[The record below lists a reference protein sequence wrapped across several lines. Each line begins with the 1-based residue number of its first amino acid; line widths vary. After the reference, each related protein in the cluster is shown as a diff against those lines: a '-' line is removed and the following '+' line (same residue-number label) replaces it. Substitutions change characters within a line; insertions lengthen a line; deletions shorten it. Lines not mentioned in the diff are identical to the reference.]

1 MSGRLAGAAKTSRLE
16 GELATRGKKGLPEL
30 RAAID
35 DLDRRLLELVTR
47 RAALCKAVGEAK
59 ATSEI
64 GILDAAREKQVLGAI
79 RKANP
84 GPLRDEAVE
93 AIFREII
100 SGCRAVQRPT
110 TVAFFGPQGTY
121 THEAAVA
128 QFGSSALLEACD
140 SIPEVFTAVE
150 TERATFGI
158 VPVENTTE
166 GAVTPT
172 LDSLAETTAVI
183 LAERVLR
190 IDHCLMAQDGDRR
203 KIRRIASHP
212 QPLAQCKRYLAEN
225 FPGVELLPTASTVA
239 AAKLASSEKATAA
252 IGSRIAM
259 QLYKLDLVARS
270 IQDNAANVT
279 RFLVIGPDQKTRPS
293 GHDRTS
299 LVVTVKDQVGILER
313 IIRQFARNKVNLSMI
328 ESRPL
333 LGRSWE
339 YRFFVDVTGHSSS
352 DPVAKALAS
361 LEKIALSVRVLG
373 SYPIAT

>member
-1 MSGRLAGAAKTSRLE
+1 LAS
-16 GELATRGKKGLPEL
+16 KKKRGLPEL

-35 DLDRRLLELVTR
+35 DVDRRILALVTE
-47 RAALCKAVGEAK
+47 RAELARAVGEAK
-59 ATSEI
+59 AIGER
-64 GILDAAREKQVLGAI
+64 GILDAGREKQVLAAI
-79 RKANP
+79 RRANR

-93 AIFREII
+93 AIFREVI

-110 TVAFFGPQGTY
+110 TVAFFGPEGTY
-121 THEAAVA
+121 THEAAIA
-128 QFGSSALLEACD
+128 QFGSSALLVACD
-140 SIPEVFTAVE
+140 SIPEVFSAVE

-183 LAERVLR
+183 LAERILK
-190 IDHCLMAQDGDRR
+190 IDHCLMAKDADA
-203 KIRRIASHP
+203 KKVRRIASHP

-225 FPGVELLPTASTVA
+225 FPGVELLPTASTAA
-239 AAKLASSEKATAA
+239 AAKLASSQKGTAA
-252 IGSRIAM
+252 VGSRIA
-259 QLYKLDLVARS
+259 QRLYNLQLVARS

-279 RFLVIGPDQKTRPS
+279 RFLVIGPDQKTKPS
-293 GHDRTS
+293 GNDRTS

-313 IIRQFARNKVNLSMI
+313 IIRQFAKNKVNLSMI

-333 LGRSWE
+333 VGRSWE
-339 YRFFVDVTGHSSS
+339 YRFFVDVTGHASSE
-352 DPVAKALAS
+352 PVSKALAS

>member
-1 MSGRLAGAAKTSRLE
+1 MIDAHRSADEESRLAPKKKT
-16 GELATRGKKGLPEL
+16 LPEL
-30 RAAID
+30 RTAID
-35 DLDRRLLELVTR
+35 DLDRRILDLVTK
-47 RAALCKAVGEAK
+47 RAELAKSVGEAK
-59 ATSEI
+59 AV
-64 GILDAAREKQVLGAI
+64 GQRGVLDAAREKQILTAI
-79 RKANP
+79 RKANR
-84 GPLRDEAVE
+84 GPLRDQAVV
-93 AIFREII
+93 AIFGEII
-100 SGCRAVQRPT
+100 SGCRAVQRPI
-110 TVAFFGPQGTY
+110 TVAFFGPHGTY
-121 THEAAVA
+121 THEAAVG
-128 QFGSSALLEACD
+128 QFGGSALLDACD

-190 IDHCLMAQDGDRR
+190 IDHCLMAKDADPK

-239 AAKLASSEKATAA
+239 AAKLAASEPGTAA
-252 IGSRIAM
+252 IGSRVA
-259 QLYKLDLVARS
+259 QGLYSLELVARS

-279 RFLVIGPDQKTRPS
+279 RFLVIGPDQKTKPS

-333 LGRSWE
+333 VGRSWE
-339 YRFFVDVTGHSSS
+339 YRFFVDVTGHASSE
-352 DPVAKALAS
+352 PVAKALAS
-361 LEKIALSVRVLG
+361 LERIALSVRVLG

>member
-1 MSGRLAGAAKTSRLE
+1 MPPK
-16 GELATRGKKGLPEL
+16 KNKGLPEL
-30 RAAID
+30 RSEID
-35 DLDRRLLELVTR
+35 DVDRRILALITR
-47 RAALCKAVGEAK
+47 RADLARAIGAAK
-59 ATSEI
+59 AD
-64 GILDAAREKQVLGAI
+64 GARGVLDVGREKQVLAAI

-84 GPLRDEAVE
+84 GPLRDQAVE

-128 QFGSSALLEACD
+128 QFGASAQLDACD

-172 LDSLAETTAVI
+172 LDALAETTAVI
-183 LAERVLR
+183 LAERILK
-190 IDHCLMAQDGDRR
+190 IDHTLMAKDRDPK

-225 FPGVELLPTASTVA
+225 FAGVELLPTASTVA
-239 AAKLASSEKATAA
+239 AAKLAASEKGTAA
-252 IGSRIAM
+252 IGSRISLH
-259 QLYKLDLVARS
+259 LYGLELVARS

-333 LGRSWE
+333 VGRSWE
-339 YRFFVDVTGHSSS
+339 YRFFVDVTGHASSE
-352 DPVAKALAS
+352 PVAKALQS
-361 LEKIALSVRVLG
+361 LERIALSVRVLG

>member
-1 MSGRLAGAAKTSRLE
+1 MAS
-16 GELATRGKKGLPEL
+16 KKKRGLPEL
-30 RAAID
+30 RTAID
-35 DLDRRLLELVTR
+35 DVDRRLLGLLTERAEL
-47 RAALCKAVGEAK
+47 AKAVGEAK
-59 ATSEI
+59 AVGAR
-64 GILDAAREKQVLGAI
+64 GILDAGREKQILAAI
-79 RKANP
+79 RKANR
-84 GPLRDEAVE
+84 GPLRDDSVE
-93 AIFREII
+93 AIYREII
-100 SGCRAVQRPT
+100 SACRAVQRPT
-110 TVAFFGPQGTY
+110 TVAFLGPQGTY
-121 THEAAVA
+121 SHEAAVA
-128 QFGSSALLEACD
+128 QFGSSALLDACD
-140 SIPEVFTAVE
+140 SIPEVFSAVE

-183 LAERVLR
+183 LAERVLK
-190 IDHCLMAQDGDRR
+190 IDHFLMASDADPK

-225 FPGVELLPTASTVA
+225 FPGVELLPTASTVTA
-239 AAKLASSEKATAA
+239 ARLAASEKGTAA
-252 IGSRIAM
+252 IGSRIA
-259 QLYKLDLVARS
+259 QHLHGLELVARS

-279 RFLVIGPDQKTRPS
+279 RFLVIGPDQKTKPS

-333 LGRSWE
+333 VGRSWE
-339 YRFFVDVTGHSSS
+339 YRFFVDVTGHASSE
-352 DPVAKALAS
+352 PVARALES
-361 LEKIALSVRVLG
+361 LERIALSVRVLG

>member
-1 MSGRLAGAAKTSRLE
+1 LAS
-16 GELATRGKKGLPEL
+16 KKKNLPEL

-35 DLDRRLLELVTR
+35 DVDRRILALITERAEL
-47 RAALCKAVGEAK
+47 AKAVGEAK
-59 ATSEI
+59 AITAK
-64 GILDAAREKQVLGAI
+64 GVLDAGREKQVLGAI
-79 RKANP
+79 RKANH
-84 GPLRDEAVE
+84 GPLRDDSVE
-93 AIFREII
+93 SIFREII
-100 SGCRAVQRPT
+100 SACRAVQRPT
-110 TVAFFGPQGTY
+110 TVAFLGPPGTY
-121 THEAAVA
+121 SHEAAVA
-128 QFGSSALLEACD
+128 QFGSSALLDPCD
-140 SIPEVFTAVE
+140 SIAEVFTAVE

-183 LAERVLR
+183 LAERVLK
-190 IDHCLMAQDGDRR
+190 IDNFLIAKDADPK

-212 QPLAQCKRYLAEN
+212 QPLAQCRRYLAEN

-239 AAKLASSEKATAA
+239 AAKLAASERGTAA
-252 IGSRIAM
+252 IGSRIAQ
-259 QLYKLDLVARS
+259 QLHKLEVVARS

-279 RFLVIGPDQKTRPS
+279 RFLIIGPDQKTRTS

-299 LVVTVKDQVGILER
+299 LVITVKDQVGILER

-333 LGRSWE
+333 VGRSWE
-339 YRFFVDVTGHSSS
+339 YRFFVDVTGHASSE
-352 DPVAKALAS
+352 PVAKALES
-361 LEKIALSVRVLG
+361 LERIALSVRVLG

>member
-1 MSGRLAGAAKTSRLE
+1 LAKQTKS
-16 GELATRGKKGLPEL
+16 LPEL
-30 RAAID
+30 RSAID
-35 DLDRRLLELVTR
+35 EIDRRILDLVTK
-47 RAALCKAVGEAK
+47 RAELARAVGQAK
-59 ATSEI
+59 VV
-64 GILDAAREKQVLGAI
+64 GDRGVLDAGREKQVLGAI
-79 RKANP
+79 RKANR

-93 AIFREII
+93 AIFREVI

-110 TVAFFGPQGTY
+110 TVAFFGPEGTY
-121 THEAAVA
+121 THEAAIA
-128 QFGSSALLEACD
+128 QFGSSAELVACD
-140 SIPEVFTAVE
+140 SIPEVFAAVE

-172 LDSLAETTAVI
+172 LDSLAETTGVI
-183 LAERVLR
+183 LAERVLK
-190 IDHCLMAQDGDRR
+190 IDHCLMAKDPDR
-203 KIRRIASHP
+203 KKVRRIASHP

-225 FPGVELLPTASTVA
+225 FAGIELLPTASTVVA
-239 AAKLASSEKATAA
+239 ARLAASEKGTAA
-252 IGSRIAM
+252 IGSRIA
-259 QLYKLDLVARS
+259 QHLYGLELVARS

-279 RFLVIGPDQKTRPS
+279 RFLVIGPDQKTKPS

-333 LGRSWE
+333 VGRSWE
-339 YRFFVDVTGHSSS
+339 YRFFVDVTGHASSE
-352 DPVAKALAS
+352 PVARALHS
-361 LEKIALSVRVLG
+361 LERIALSVRVLG

>member
-1 MSGRLAGAAKTSRLE
+1 MAVAAAGGRRVEKEASLASK
-16 GELATRGKKGLPEL
+16 KKGLPEL

-35 DLDRRLLELVTR
+35 ELDRRILDLVTR
-47 RAALCKAVGEAK
+47 RAELARQVGLAK
-59 ATSEI
+59 SSTER
-64 GILDAAREKQVLGAI
+64 GILDAGREKQVLAAI
-79 RKANP
+79 RKANR

-110 TVAFFGPQGTY
+110 TVAFFGPEGTY
-121 THEAAVA
+121 THEAAIA
-128 QFGSSALLEACD
+128 QFGSSAELVACD
-140 SIPEVFTAVE
+140 SIPEVFAAVE
-150 TERATFGI
+150 AERATFGI

-172 LDSLAETTAVI
+172 LDALAETTAVI
-183 LAERVLR
+183 LAERILK
-190 IDHCLMAQDGDRR
+190 IDHCLMAKDPDPR

-212 QPLAQCKRYLAEN
+212 QPLAQCKRYLAES

-239 AAKLASSEKATAA
+239 AARLAGSERGTAA
-252 IGSRIAM
+252 IGSRVA
-259 QLYKLDLVARS
+259 QHLYGLQLVARS

-333 LGRSWE
+333 VGRSWE
-339 YRFFVDVTGHSSS
+339 YRFFVDVTGHASSE
-352 DPVAKALAS
+352 PVAKALQS
-361 LEKIALSVRVLG
+361 LERIALSVRVLG

>member
-1 MSGRLAGAAKTSRLE
+1 MASKK
-16 GELATRGKKGLPEL
+16 KKGLPEL
-30 RAAID
+30 RQAID
-35 DLDRRLLELVTR
+35 AVDRRVLDLLTERAEL
-47 RAALCKAVGEAK
+47 AKAIGEAK
-59 ATSEI
+59 AVGSR
-64 GILDAAREKQVLGAI
+64 GVLDAGREKQVLDTL
-79 RKANP
+79 RKANR
-84 GPLRDEAVE
+84 GPLRDDSVE
-93 AIFREII
+93 AIFREVI
-100 SGCRAVQRPT
+100 SACRAVQRPT
-110 TVAFFGPQGTY
+110 TVAFFGPAGTY
-121 THEAAVA
+121 THEAAIA
-128 QFGSSALLEACD
+128 QFGSSVELLACD
-140 SIPEVFTAVE
+140 SIPDVFTAVE

-183 LAERVLR
+183 LAERILK
-190 IDHCLMAQDGDRR
+190 IDHCLMAREADPA

-212 QPLAQCKRYLAEN
+212 QPLGQCKRYLAEK

-239 AAKLASSEKATAA
+239 AAKLASTEKGTAA
-252 IGSRIAM
+252 IGSQVALH
-259 QLYKLDLVARS
+259 LYGLQLVARS

-333 LGRSWE
+333 VGRSWE
-339 YRFFVDVTGHSSS
+339 YRFFVDVTGHASEE
-352 DPVAKALAS
+352 PVARALQS
-361 LEKIALSVRVLG
+361 LERIALSVHVLG

>member
-1 MSGRLAGAAKTSRLE
+1 MASK
-16 GELATRGKKGLPEL
+16 KKGLPEL

-35 DLDRRLLELVTR
+35 DIDRRILDLVTR
-47 RAALCKAVGEAK
+47 RARLAKAVGEAK
-59 ATSEI
+59 AVGQR
-64 GILDAAREKQVLGAI
+64 GIFDAGRENEVLSAI
-79 RKANP
+79 RKADHE
-84 GPLRDEAVE
+84 PLRDDSVE

-100 SGCRAVQRPT
+100 SACRAVQRPT
-110 TVAFFGPQGTY
+110 SVAFFGPHGTY
-121 THEAAVA
+121 THEAAIA

-140 SIPEVFTAVE
+140 SIPEVFAAVE
-150 TERATFGI
+150 AERATFGI

-172 LDSLAETTAVI
+172 LDSLAETTSVI
-183 LAERVLR
+183 LAERILK
-190 IDHCLMAQDGDRR
+190 IDHCLMAKDGDAK

-225 FPGVELLPTASTVA
+225 FPGAELLPTASTVA
-239 AAKLASSEKATAA
+239 AAKLAATERGTAA
-252 IGSRIAM
+252 IGSRVA
-259 QLYKLDLVARS
+259 QHLYDLELVAKS

-293 GHDRTS
+293 GRDRTS
-299 LVVTVKDQVGILER
+299 LVVTVKDRVGILER

-333 LGRSWE
+333 VGRSWE
-339 YRFFVDVTGHSSS
+339 YRFFIDVTGHASSE
-352 DPVAKALAS
+352 PVARALQS
-361 LEKIALSVRVLG
+361 LERIALSVRVLG